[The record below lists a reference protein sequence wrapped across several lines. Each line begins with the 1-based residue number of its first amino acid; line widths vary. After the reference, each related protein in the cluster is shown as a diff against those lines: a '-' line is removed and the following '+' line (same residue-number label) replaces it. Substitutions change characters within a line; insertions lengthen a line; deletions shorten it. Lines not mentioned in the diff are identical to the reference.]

1 MITLMVRDESLHEL
15 VDSKG
20 DQGMLVSKISCK
32 EIHSLWLSVLDGDN
46 IPTPKVDGD
55 NSGDKNRVTPG

>member
-1 MITLMVRDESLHEL
+1 MVRDESLHEL

-20 DQGMLVSKISCK
+20 DQGMLVSNISCK
-32 EIHSLWLSVLDGDN
+32 EIHRLWLSALDRDN

-55 NSGDKNRVTPG
+55 NGGDKNHVTPG

>member
-1 MITLMVRDESLHEL
+1 
-15 VDSKG
+15 
-20 DQGMLVSKISCK
+20 MLVSNISCK

-55 NSGDKNRVTPG
+55 NGGDKNHVTPG